1 MAASNPGCV
10 QQGHDAA
17 TLLDQARQMILPGK
31 DSIPI
36 SDWLDVAAEIVE
48 VVHIFAGALAGGVTS
63 SEAWD
68 DAGSDADEF
77 GKAVKFLDAPDFLSE
92 VNGDSENISELSDLS
107 RRVLQNYADRLGA
120 ALSSLHRLL
129 LSLSESFEY
138 DADLADAVQYRVEA
152 VVRAVKMP

>member
-77 GKAVKFLDAPDFLSE
+77 VQAVNYLDAPDFLSE
-92 VNGDSENISELSDLS
+92 VYGNSENIGELSDLS
-107 RRVLQNYADRLGA
+107 RRVLQDYADRLGA
-120 ALSSLHRLL
+120 ALSSLHSLL
-129 LSLSESFEY
+129 LSLSENLEY
-138 DADLADAVQYRVEA
+138 DADIEDAV
-152 VVRAVKMP
+152 